1 MGLLMAT
8 IEHYG
13 SWSVL
18 PPLISVLLAM
28 LTRRIIFSLFAG
40 VFAACLIL
48 SSGNP
53 LKAVVRC
60 ISEDLFNSLIKVEHL
75 QVFAFTLL
83 VGGMVGIIHSSGGM
97 RSLVLLL
104 EPFASDRRRGQL
116 VTWLAGL
123 VIFFDDYA
131 NTLLLGTTFQPVT
144 DRLKISREK
153 LAYIVDSTAAP
164 VAGLALISTWV
175 AGEVNFIGT
184 GLQQINVHDSGG
196 LAFLIFVKTIL
207 YRFYPLLALILVG
220 IVAYSGK
227 DFGPMWKAEKEAF
240 QGNRESDQSVAKNI
254 SSTMAA
260 SEQHSGG
267 NDRVVLPLA
276 SIGILLFVLV
286 LTLII
291 TGLLESKKHSSWWEV
306 VGAGDAYGSLV
317 WASLAGCLTAAFL
330 SWLGNNGTVSK
341 IFSWAWRGFKMM
353 SAALVILWLAWT
365 LADLTSPGDFGERL
379 GTSIYLASLLGD
391 SVAPAWLPTL
401 VFLLA
406 SVVAYCTGTSW
417 GTMSI
422 LVPLVISLT
431 WKILGGSGDE
441 ILHTPIFSA
450 TVGGVLAGSIFGD
463 HCSPLSD
470 TTILSSRASGCDHM
484 AHVWTQA
491 PYALLAAFV
500 SVVAG
505 TIPIGFGIPI
515 WVVLP
520 VAIGSLWLAH
530 NLISSPITSEPNRA
544 ASDS

>member
-1 MGLLMAT
+1 MAT

-13 SWSVL
+13 FWSVV
-18 PPLISVLLAM
+18 PPLIAVLLAM
-28 LTRRIIFSLFAG
+28 LTRRIILSLFSG

-60 ISEDLFNSLIKVEHL
+60 VSEDLLNSLFKVEHL

-83 VGGMVGIIHSSGGM
+83 VGGMVGVIHSSGGM

-116 VTWLAGL
+116 FTWIAGL

-184 GLQQINVHDSGG
+184 GLQQIEVHDSGG
-196 LAFLIFVKTIL
+196 LAFFIFVKTVL

-227 DFGPMWKAEKEAF
+227 DFGPMWKAEEQALTEHG
-240 QGNRESDQSVAKNI
+240 QSDQRDEKNI
-254 SSTMAA
+254 SSPMVLPV
-260 SEQHSGG
+260 QPPGG
-267 NDRVVLPLA
+267 NDRVVLALA
-276 SIGILLFVLV
+276 SIGVLVAVLV
-286 LTLII
+286 LVLLI
-291 TGLLESKKHSSWWEV
+291 TGLLEANKHSSWWEV
-306 VGAGDAYGSLV
+306 IGAGDAYGSLV

-330 SWLGNNGTVSK
+330 SWFGKIGTATE
-341 IFSWAWRGFKMM
+341 IFIWAWRGFKMM
-353 SAALVILWLAWT
+353 SSALVVLWLAWT
-365 LADLTSPGDFGERL
+365 LADLTSPGGSGERL
-379 GTSIYLASLLGD
+379 GTSVYLASLLGD
-391 SVAPAWLPTL
+391 SVAPVWLPTL

-422 LVPLVISLT
+422 LVPLVIPLT
-431 WKILGGSGDE
+431 WKILGGSGEE

-450 TVGGVLAGSIFGD
+450 SVGGVLAGSIFGD

-470 TTILSSRASGCDHM
+470 TTILSSRASGCEHM

-491 PYALLAAFV
+491 PYALLAAV
-500 SVVAG
+500 ISVVAG

-520 VAIGSLWLAH
+520 CAIGSLWLAH
-530 NLISSPITSEPNRA
+530 YFLSSPVQV
-544 ASDS
+544 ASPDASMDP

>member
-1 MGLLMAT
+1 MET

-13 SWSVL
+13 YWSVL
-18 PPLISVLLAM
+18 PPLIAVVLAM
-28 LTRRIIFSLFAG
+28 LTRRIILALFAG

-53 LKAVVRC
+53 LKAVIRC
-60 ISEDLFNSLIKVEHL
+60 VSEDLFNSLFKVEHL

-83 VGGMVGIIHSSGGM
+83 VGGMVGVIHSSGGM

-116 VTWLAGL
+116 FTWIAGL

-184 GLQQINVHDSGG
+184 GLQQIDVHDSGG
-196 LAFLIFVKTIL
+196 LAFFIFVKTIL

-220 IVAYSGK
+220 IVAHSGK
-227 DFGPMWKAEKEAF
+227 DFGPMWRAEKQALTKKKRPEQRDEKSIASRTAMPVNPL
-240 QGNRESDQSVAKNI
+240 GSKDNRFFLA
-254 SSTMAA
+254 
-260 SEQHSGG
+260 
-267 NDRVVLPLA
+267 LA
-276 SIGILLFVLV
+276 SIGVLVAVLV
-286 LTLII
+286 LSLLI
-291 TGLLESKKHSSWWEV
+291 TGLLKTDKHSSWWEV

-330 SWLGNNGTVSK
+330 SWIGEIGTGLE
-341 IFSWAWRGFKMM
+341 IFIWAWRGFKMM
-353 SAALVILWLAWT
+353 SSALVVLWLAWT
-365 LADLTSPGDFGERL
+365 LADLTSPGGSGEQL
-379 GTSIYLASLLGD
+379 GTSVYLASLLGD
-391 SVAPAWLPTL
+391 SISPAWLPTL

-422 LVPLVISLT
+422 LVPLMIPLT
-431 WKILGGSGDE
+431 WKILGGSGEE

-450 TVGGVLAGSIFGD
+450 SVGGVLAGSIFGD

-491 PYALLAAFV
+491 PYALLAAVV
-500 SVVAG
+500 SVIAG
-505 TIPIGFGIPI
+505 TIPVGFGVPI
-515 WVVLP
+515 GIVLP
-520 VAIGSLWLAH
+520 GAILLLWLAH
-530 NLISSPITSEPNRA
+530 HVLARKITTEETG
-544 ASDS
+544 